1 MSTTPDTLQT
11 HQLEPRRPY
20 KPKTSRKAPAT
31 QNAILAKRAAGH
43 SKAKISRDLG
53 ISPNTTT
60 SILEL
65 NDFDRNLQTEQ
76 AQSLS
81 LIPRAIQV
89 AHDRLAKGSEN
100 MAIKVLEN
108 TIWPLQSKTSGKGDP
123 SLVLA
128 IQNLMGNVQ
137 VNQQPQSVTPKVL
150 ENPGNSVPVSPVE
163 SASVCVPN
171 DTLPSDPAK

>member
-1 MSTTPDTLQT
+1 MSTANQVLAQDAAPAKAEL
-11 HQLEPRRPY
+11 RRPY

-76 AQSLS
+76 RESLR

-100 MAIKVLEN
+100 MAIHVLEN
-108 TIWPLQSKTSGKGDP
+108 TIWPLQSKTSKQSDP
-123 SLVLA
+123 GLVLA
-128 IQNLMGNVQ
+128 IQNLMGNVT
-137 VNQQPQSVTPKVL
+137 VQSPASSPATTTNSALAEGLSAVTAESAQLIDNK
-150 ENPGNSVPVSPVE
+150 E
-163 SASVCVPN
+163 SAS
-171 DTLPSDPAK
+171 

>member
-1 MSTTPDTLQT
+1 MSTTVQQPSQNALPAQP
-11 HQLEPRRPY
+11 EPRRAY

-65 NDFDRNLQTEQ
+65 NDFDRNLQAEQ
-76 AQSLS
+76 RTSLS

-89 AHDRLAKGSEN
+89 AHERLAKGSEN
-100 MAIKVLEN
+100 MAIHVLEN
-108 TIWPLQSKTSGKGDP
+108 TIWPLNAKQGKTSDP
-123 SLVLA
+123 GLTLA

-137 VNQQPQSVTPKVL
+137 VNTPQSVTP
-150 ENPGNSVPVSPVE
+150 VSAVE
-163 SASVCVPN
+163 SAPVCVPN
-171 DTLPSDPAK
+171 DTPKLSEEL